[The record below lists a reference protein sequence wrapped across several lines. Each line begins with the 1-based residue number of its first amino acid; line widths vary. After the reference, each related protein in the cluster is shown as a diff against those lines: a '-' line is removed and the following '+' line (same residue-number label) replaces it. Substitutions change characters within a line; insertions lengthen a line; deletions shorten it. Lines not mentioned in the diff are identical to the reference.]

1 MQNRP
6 FIQIHK
12 LYESNW
18 VVIIDFFHIC
28 EIDSDE
34 ARSTIYIYDSFLKKS
49 YRKKTNEVRYPL
61 TFIQDARDLMSRPYK
76 MVEFVVVDVSQAS
89 GVELSGFY
97 SRVFAYHILNGVG
110 MQKLHINE
118 EKIFDVTCVFLE
130 RGTFPE
136 DTFNFN
142 NRERKQV
149 FTRFQEELFR
159 HCFQPNIGRMKQCD
173 RCQNWFHEDC
183 EDFSNE
189 NQTETV
195 DEKRFW
201 FCRYCIG
208 IHRLP
213 GEILVDIIFANL
225 CLEKEEMHTV
235 LAQVCKRWSEHN
247 NQSFVERVHLTWL
260 RNEFKAE
267 KWPEDVKR
275 RYYVP
280 FEIAKCFACDSRYKV
295 ETGYNRG
302 PRDIVAINLEMD
314 ESLPPYC
321 NSFEPIYNKK
331 GWGMIRSF
339 R

>member
-1 MQNRP
+1 MKHEAP
-6 FIQIHK
+6 FI
-12 LYESNW
+12 
-18 VVIIDFFHIC
+18 FM
-28 EIDSDE
+28 
-34 ARSTIYIYDSFLKKS
+34 KS

-97 SRVFAYHILNGVG
+97 DIVCKHHVLNGIA

-118 EKIFDVTCVFLE
+118 GKIFDATCVFLE

-267 KWPEDVKR
+267 KGPGDVTR

-280 FEIAKCFACDSRYKV
+280 LEIEKCFACDSRYKV
-295 ETGYNRG
+295 ERGYNR
-302 PRDIVAINLEMD
+302 
-314 ESLPPYC
+314 
-321 NSFEPIYNKK
+321 
-331 GWGMIRSF
+331 
-339 R
+339 